1 MNISSSALTTSLG
14 SFKYHFI
21 KLYTLI
27 GSDFVDYVYD
37 DEAREMLAEIADSCG
52 SEEERQPGKR
62 LEP

>member
-14 SFKYHFI
+14 RFKYRFI
-21 KLYTLI
+21 KLYTLT
-27 GSDFVDYVYD
+27 GSDFVHYVYD

>member
-1 MNISSSALTTSLG
+1 M
-14 SFKYHFI
+14 FKYRFI

-27 GSDFVDYVYD
+27 GSDFVHYVYD